1 MKTLIVKTGIM
12 KIDPR
17 IVYLLLML
25 GALAAG
31 AGAPISP
38 DGFSMP

>member
-1 MKTLIVKTGIM
+1 MKNLMMKTGIT

-17 IVYLLLML
+17 IIYFLLML

-31 AGAPISP
+31 AGAPIGP